1 MASWTVC
8 PWERPPE
15 LSDSDVIP
23 LPPSPRACVQ
33 QGAGNNVGCTTGSS
47 RVHIRGL
54 TVNPSSFKKLQKSKQ
69 NRIKEKNNSGCCGS
83 ANGGLEVEIS
93 LCCGQL
99 EGKDPSKAPAELCHH
114 YGTVTEAL
122 TACS

>member
-1 MASWTVC
+1 MYS
-8 PWERPPE
+8 R
-15 LSDSDVIP
+15 
-23 LPPSPRACVQ
+23 VQ
-33 QGAGNNVGCTTGSS
+33 GSNVGCTTGSS

-69 NRIKEKNNSGCCGS
+69 NRIKEKNNSGSCGS
-83 ANGGLEVEIS
+83 AKTIPCNSKPNGGLEVEIS

-99 EGKDPSKAPAELCHH
+99 KGKDSLKAPAELCHH